1 MKSNRTTALLMLLVF
16 LLVVAV
22 VIIFLTG
29 LDRPTNTG
37 NPYENVTS
45 TALPSVAV
53 ETPEPSVEPEPS
65 AAPTVAPTSNVPVYY
80 PPSTSMPAQTAT
92 PVTTASPSGTGNT
105 GTGGG
110 GAAVPTPTP
119 SAAIPGADPNMLP
132 AEDLIPVV
140 PGANGGSGTEGGDS
154 APALIPTG
162 TSLGNGTFRSDSG
175 TSINI
180 HADWNALVS
189 GQNTVDVTIT
199 AYVDSYSLMTT
210 ASPEALNI
218 AIDGQYISLA
228 SPTIDIPTT
237 VNQVTTLINNRTF
250 TIPLTGGETRSIP
263 VEVVWNYRGT
273 YGGTYLDTIECGG
286 NITLS
291 R

>member
-29 LDRPTNTG
+29 LDRPVNSG
-37 NPYENVTS
+37 NPYENVTA
-45 TALPSVAV
+45 TAAPSVEV
-53 ETPEPSVEPEPS
+53 ETPEPTPTPEPS
-65 AAPTVAPTSNVPVYY
+65 TAPTAAPSAPVYY
-80 PPSTSMPAQTAT
+80 PPSTAMPSQTQR
-92 PVTTASPSGTGNT
+92 PITTASPSGTGNGG
-105 GTGGG
+105 GTGV
-110 GAAVPTPTP
+110 AVPTPTP
-119 SAAIPGADPNMLP
+119 SAAPIPGADPNMLP
-132 AEDLIPVV
+132 AEELIPVV
-140 PGANGGSGTEGGDS
+140 PGANTGSSTDGSGDS
-154 APALIPTG
+154 APAVIPTG
-162 TSLGNGTFRSDSG
+162 TSLGSGTFRSDSG

-180 HADWNALVS
+180 HADWNALVA
-189 GQNTVDVTIT
+189 GANTVDVTIT
-199 AYVDSYSLMTT
+199 AYVDSYSLITT
-210 ASPEALNI
+210 ASPETLNI
-218 AIDGQYISLA
+218 SIDGQYISLA
-228 SPTIDIPTT
+228 SPAIDIPTT
-237 VNQVTTLINNRTF
+237 TNQVTTLINNRTF

>member
-1 MKSNRTTALLMLLVF
+1 
-16 LLVVAV
+16 
-22 VIIFLTG
+22 
-29 LDRPTNTG
+29 
-37 NPYENVTS
+37 
-45 TALPSVAV
+45 
-53 ETPEPSVEPEPS
+53 
-65 AAPTVAPTSNVPVYY
+65 
-80 PPSTSMPAQTAT
+80 
-92 PVTTASPSGTGNT
+92 
-105 GTGGG
+105 
-110 GAAVPTPTP
+110 
-119 SAAIPGADPNMLP
+119 MLP
-132 AEDLIPVV
+132 AEDLVPIV
-140 PGANGGSGTEGGDS
+140 PGANTGSGTDGSGNS
-154 APALIPTG
+154 APAVIPTG
-162 TSLGNGTFRSDSG
+162 TSLGSGTFRSDSG